1 MGRYIDLTG
10 EQFGRLRVLG
20 REGMN
25 KHRQLTWMCE
35 CECGNRKVVLGVC
48 LRRGDV
54 QSCGCLH
61 KEVTASIN
69 KTHGKTRTPIYAI
82 WRGMMQRCFDKNY
95 HAYNRYGGRGVSVC
109 ERWQSFEN
117 FYADM
122 GERPD
127 GMSLERLDNDGD
139 YSPENVAWADAKS
152 QANNRRSNVVLE
164 YKGEKKT
171 MQQWCDELGLNIGT
185 VWSRIKVHGYSV
197 EKALTPGWRGRNV
210 LV

>member
-25 KHRQLTWMCE
+25 KHHQLTWMCE
-35 CECGNRKVVLGVC
+35 CECGNRKVALGML
-48 LRRGDV
+48 LRNGDV

-61 KEVTASIN
+61 KDAMSETF
-69 KTHGKTRTPIYAI
+69 KTHGKSGTPIYAI
-82 WRGMMQRCFDKNY
+82 WRSMMQRCFDKGSQAY
-95 HAYNRYGGRGVSVC
+95 HRYGGRGISVC

-127 GMSLERLDNDGD
+127 GTSLERLDNDGD
-139 YSPENVAWADAKS
+139 YNPENVIWADAKA
-152 QANNRRSNVVLE
+152 QANNRRSNVVIE
-164 YKGEKKT
+164 YNGEKKT
-171 MQQWCDELGLNIGT
+171 MQQWADQLGVKIGT
-185 VWSRIKVHGYSV
+185 LWMRFNRGWSVDRAMTQEV
-197 EKALTPGWRGRNV
+197 RNV